1 MDRLYL
7 HRQLCKRKRASGT
20 VGEIEDGRK
29 ETFLS
34 IQGDIPGLGISSTQL
49 VEEGK
54 VSFLLVSS
62 LRKFL
67 SSWSETVLVMFSGFS
82 PKFRQNHEMLEVLQ
96 SLSSCLVSLSLS
108 IGIES
113 LQTSSDESRLSTSQY
128 L

>member
-7 HRQLCKRKRASGT
+7 HRELCKRKRASGT

-62 LRKFL
+62 LFL